1 MTDSGETGAA
11 QSTAAGPGKRERLVG
26 AAADLLYRQ
35 GVEKTTLADIAQA
48 ADVPLGNVYYYFKT
62 KDAIVDAVVEAH
74 VQGLEETL
82 SYLDR
87 RYRSPKGRL
96 KGLTRTLAD
105 QHDVIA
111 QFGCPHGTLCSE
123 LEKRSSDDDHAATRL
138 LEIPIAWAEEQF
150 RAMGRPDSRE
160 LAVEFI
166 ASYHGTAVLTQALRQ
181 PELLSRQGRR
191 LERWIDSLGTT
202 E

>member
-1 MTDSGETGAA
+1 MTDSADSRPADPVLTR
-11 QSTAAGPGKRERLVG
+11 PGKRERLVG

-74 VQGLEETL
+74 VRGVEETIA
-82 SYLDR
+82 SLDR
-87 RYRSPKGRL
+87 RHRSPKGRL
-96 KGLTRTLAD
+96 KALIRTLAD

-123 LEKRSSDDDHAATRL
+123 LEKKGRGADHGAARL
-138 LEIPIAWAEEQF
+138 VEVPVAWAEEQF
-150 RAMGRPDSRE
+150 RSMGRRDARD

-166 ASYHGTAVLTQALRQ
+166 ASYQGTAVLTQALRE
-181 PELLSRQGRR
+181 PALLSREGRR
-191 LERWIDSLGTT
+191 LERWIDSLETT
-202 E
+202 Q